1 MESVAEPVTAGYY
14 RSSSAMAWAPASY
27 RVKPGFL
34 DVMPAQVAQAS
45 LVPVERLP
53 LTSIVSLGETAPP
66 ENGLMTVNAVLAD
79 GRSFDAAVPSDFVD
93 AWCRALEVAAA
104 APQRTVP
111 VPPPMPPAM
120 VATSP
125 SVPIAVPAAAATVAA
140 SAWGASNQ
148 LSSNQPSSLV
158 GASPAGVATA
168 PAHSSPARRGRLLG
182 AVAIASVF
190 ALIVTSAI
198 LWSRSASESA
208 RAEVAEVNLQ
218 RTTDRVKEL
227 TTELDAANATLTT
240 TKRDLDARTTELT
253 ASKAENADL
262 TTRVGELGNEKAQVQ
277 DERNAAQE
285 LSRLGAEAAAGMADC
300 RDRLLDI
307 IGYVLDEFYIVASA
321 ALDVA
326 TPICQSANSAVAAF
340 QAAAG

>member
-45 LVPVERLP
+45 SVPVERLP

-125 SVPIAVPAAAATVAA
+125 SVPVAVPAAAASVTAATVAA
-140 SAWGASNQ
+140 
-148 LSSNQPSSLV
+148 SNQPSSLV

-168 PAHSSPARRGRLLG
+168 PAHSAPARRGRLLG

>member
-34 DVMPAQVAQAS
+34 DVMPAEAAQAS

-79 GRSFDAAVPSDFVD
+79 GRSFDAAVPGDFVG
-93 AWCRALEVAAA
+93 AWCRALEAAAA

-111 VPPPMPPAM
+111 VPPPIPPAM

-125 SVPIAVPAAAATVAA
+125 SVPVAVPAAAASVTAVTGA
-140 SAWGASNQ
+140 ASNQ
-148 LSSNQPSSLV
+148 SPSLT
-158 GASPAGVATA
+158 GASSAGVDTT
-168 PAHSSPARRGRLLG
+168 PAHSGPARRGRLLG

-253 ASKAENADL
+253 ASKAENEDL